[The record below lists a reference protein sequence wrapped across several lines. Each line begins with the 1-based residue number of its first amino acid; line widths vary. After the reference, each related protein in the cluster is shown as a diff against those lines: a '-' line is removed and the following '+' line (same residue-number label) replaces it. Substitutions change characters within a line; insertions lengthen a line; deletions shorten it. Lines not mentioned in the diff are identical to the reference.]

1 MKSDVDNNM
10 PITILAELREEWQD
24 AWQSPWYRKRVIIG
38 FVLVVLTLSLF
49 PFFFQAIEKRNGV
62 LLHDPLLAWLHPHNV
77 SLAIFVFIW
86 AISLL
91 GILRA
96 AQNPYMFLTFVWAY
110 WLLSLMRML
119 TITLIPLD
127 PPAGLLG
134 LVDPISNFFYGEKFV
149 TKDLFFSGHTSTVF
163 LLFLCLP
170 GRMDKKLALIATV
183 VVGSL
188 LLVQHVHYTLDVAG
202 APLFAWIAFWT
213 ARRTVVPA
221 PEEI

>member
-1 MKSDVDNNM
+1 M
-10 PITILAELREEWQD
+10 PTTILAELREEWQD
-24 AWQSPWYRKRVIIG
+24 AWQSAWYRRRAIIG
-38 FVLVVLTLSLF
+38 FVLVVVTLSLF

-96 AQNPYMFLTFVWAY
+96 AQNPNMFLTFVWAY
-110 WLLSLMRML
+110 WLLCILRTLM
-119 TITLIPLD
+119 ITLVPLD
-127 PPAGLLG
+127 PPAGLVG

-170 GRMDKKLALIATV
+170 GKVDKKLTLIATV
-183 VVGSL
+183 VVGCL
-188 LLVQHVHYTLDVAG
+188 LLVQHVHYTLDVLG
-202 APLFAWIAFWT
+202 APVFAWIAFWT
-213 ARRTVVPA
+213 ARRVIVRP
-221 PEEI
+221 PEGALDGAR

>member
-1 MKSDVDNNM
+1 M
-10 PITILAELREEWQD
+10 PTTILAELREEWQD
-24 AWQSPWYRKRVIIG
+24 AWQSAWYRRRAIIG
-38 FVLVVLTLSLF
+38 FVLVVVTLSLF

-96 AQNPYMFLTFVWAY
+96 AQNPNMFLTFVWAY
-110 WLLSLMRML
+110 WLLCILRTLM
-119 TITLIPLD
+119 ITLVPLD
-127 PPAGLLG
+127 PPAGLVG

-170 GRMDKKLALIATV
+170 GKVDKKLTLIATV
-183 VVGSL
+183 VVGCL
-188 LLVQHVHYTLDVAG
+188 LLVQHVHYTLDVLG
-202 APLFAWIAFWT
+202 APVFAWIAFWT
-213 ARRTVVPA
+213 ARRVIVRPHEGA
-221 PEEI
+221 LDGAR

>member
-1 MKSDVDNNM
+1 M

-38 FVLVVLTLSLF
+38 LVLVVVTLSLF
-49 PFFFQAIEKRNGV
+49 PFFFTAIEKRTGT
-62 LLHDPLLAWLHPHNV
+62 LLHDPFLAWLHPHNV

-86 AISLL
+86 AISVL

-96 AQNPYMFLTFVWAY
+96 VQNPYMFVTFIWAY
-110 WLLSLMRML
+110 WLLSLLRML
-119 TITLIPLD
+119 TITVIPLD
-127 PPAGLLG
+127 PPVGLIG

-170 GRMDKKLALIATV
+170 GRMDKKLALIATA
-183 VVGSL
+183 VVGCL
-188 LLVQHVHYTLDVAG
+188 LLVQHVHYTLDVIG
-202 APLFAWIAFWT
+202 AILFAWIAFWT
-213 ARRTVVPA
+213 ARKTIVRPLEDRGTL
-221 PEEI
+221 

>member
-1 MKSDVDNNM
+1 M
-10 PITILAELREEWQD
+10 PTTILADLREEWQD
-24 AWQSPWYRKRVIIG
+24 AWQSAWYRKRVIAG
-38 FVLVVLTLSLF
+38 LVLVVVTLSLF

-91 GILRA
+91 GVLRA
-96 AQNPYMFLTFVWAY
+96 AQNPYMFVTFLWAY
-110 WLLSLMRML
+110 WLLCVLRTL

-127 PPAGLLG
+127 PPVGLVG

-149 TKDLFFSGHTSTVF
+149 TKDLFFSGHTSSVF

-170 GRMDKKLALIATV
+170 GKADKKLALIVTV
-183 VVGSL
+183 IVGSL
-188 LLVQHVHYTLDVAG
+188 LLVQHVHYTLDVLG
-202 APLFAWIAFWT
+202 AIVFAWIAFWT
-213 ARRTVVPA
+213 ARKTIVRI
-221 PEEI
+221 PEGALD

>member
-1 MKSDVDNNM
+1 M

-24 AWQSPWYRKRVIIG
+24 AWQSAWYRKRAIIG
-38 FVLVVLTLSLF
+38 LVLVVVTLSLF
-49 PFFFQAIEKRNGV
+49 PFFFQTIEKRNGI

-77 SLAIFVFIW
+77 SLAIFVVIW
-86 AISLL
+86 ALSLL

-110 WLLSLMRML
+110 WLLCILRCL

-127 PPAGLLG
+127 PPVGLIG

-170 GRMDKKLALIATV
+170 GKIDKKLALIVTMI
-183 VVGSL
+183 VGSL
-188 LLVQHVHYTLDVAG
+188 LLVQHVHYTLDVLG
-202 APLFAWIAFWT
+202 ALLFAWIAFWT
-213 ARRTVVPA
+213 ARKTVVRTPL
-221 PEEI
+221 ERLS

>member
-1 MKSDVDNNM
+1 M
-10 PITILAELREEWQD
+10 PTTILADLREEWQD
-24 AWQSPWYRKRVIIG
+24 AWQSAWYRKRAIIG
-38 FVLVVLTLSLF
+38 LVLVVVTLSLF

-96 AQNPYMFLTFVWAY
+96 AQNPNMFLTFVWAY
-110 WLLSLMRML
+110 WLLCILRTLM
-119 TITLIPLD
+119 ITLVPLD
-127 PPAGLLG
+127 PPVGLVG

-170 GRMDKKLALIATV
+170 GKVDKKLALVATV
-183 VVGSL
+183 VVGCL
-188 LLVQHVHYTLDVAG
+188 LLVQHVHYTLDVLG
-202 APLFAWIAFWT
+202 ALVFAWIAFWT
-213 ARRTVVPA
+213 ARRTVVRL
-221 PEEI
+221 PEESLD

>member
-1 MKSDVDNNM
+1 M

-24 AWQSPWYRKRVIIG
+24 AWQSAWYRKRAIIG
-38 FVLVVLTLSLF
+38 LVLVVVTLSLF

-96 AQNPYMFLTFVWAY
+96 AQNPNMFLTFVWAY
-110 WLLSLMRML
+110 WLLCILRTLM
-119 TITLIPLD
+119 ITLVPLD
-127 PPAGLLG
+127 PPVGLVG

-170 GRMDKKLALIATV
+170 GKVDKKLALVATV
-183 VVGSL
+183 VVGCL
-188 LLVQHVHYTLDVAG
+188 LLVQHVHYTLDVLG
-202 APLFAWIAFWT
+202 ALVFAWIAFWT
-213 ARRTVVPA
+213 ARRTVVRL
-221 PEEI
+221 PEESLD

>member
-1 MKSDVDNNM
+1 M

-24 AWQSPWYRKRVIIG
+24 AWQSAWFRRRVIIG
-38 FVLVVLTLSLF
+38 FVLVVVTLSLF
-49 PFFFQAIEKRNGV
+49 PFFFQTIEKRNGI

-77 SLAIFVFIW
+77 SLLIFVFIW

-96 AQNPYMFLTFVWAY
+96 VQTPSMFVTFIWAY
-110 WLLSLMRML
+110 WLLCILRTL
-119 TITLIPLD
+119 AITLIPLD
-127 PPAGLLG
+127 PPVGLVG

-163 LLFLCLP
+163 LLFLCMP
-170 GRMDKKLALIATV
+170 GRTDKKLALIATV

-188 LLVQHVHYTLDVAG
+188 LLVQHVHYTLDVLG
-202 APLFAWIAFWT
+202 AIPFGWLAYWT
-213 ARRTVVPA
+213 ARKTVMRP
-221 PEEI
+221 PEGLLE